1 MREMSTHLRRRSI
14 GPGDTVATPSDLELS
29 DLLIGLLRHS
39 FPECSKLLA
48 IPTPTELLVS
58 YGLHLDGPL
67 RAVAIPIEPAAN
79 REIALIDAFA
89 SLENLLASLLG
100 RARPPASS
108 DAAADSNIVTFP
120 RAGRP
125 ASTAAGAPSLSVPL
139 EQSLRTTSDTVSAN
153 LALATGLLEDL
164 VADDTVDPRLLLQIA
179 DQLSRLNDA
188 TVRFTHGVQADGGA
202 DGTA

>member
-29 DLLIGLLRHS
+29 DLLIGLLRHG
-39 FPECSKLLA
+39 FPECSRLLA

-108 DAAADSNIVTFP
+108 DAAADSNIVAFP

-125 ASTAAGAPSLSVPL
+125 ASTAAGARLSVPL
-139 EQSLRTTSDTVSAN
+139 EQSLRTTSDAVSAS

-164 VADDTVDPRLLLQIA
+164 AADDTVDPRLLLQIA

-188 TVRFTHGVQADGGA
+188 TVRFTHGVQPDGGA

>member
-39 FPECSKLLA
+39 FPECSRLLA

-108 DAAADSNIVTFP
+108 DAAADSNIVAFP

-125 ASTAAGAPSLSVPL
+125 ASTAAGARLSVPL
-139 EQSLRTTSDTVSAN
+139 EQSLRTTSDAVSAN

-164 VADDTVDPRLLLQIA
+164 AADDTVDPRLLLQIA